1 MAARGQSIRTVGRMI
16 AYVRSAGAVA
26 AATALAGAIIS
37 GPTSGTGG
45 YEHSAGSHPR
55 SAAVTSE
62 AERETTHTLHAT
74 VISKRSASVHLVVR
88 AHHGDRVVRT
98 EQRQVRVVAGRA
110 RRVQVTVSTVQRAPR
125 LTMRLVPTRPR
136 PGDRFTVT
144 RVRWTHRFPSV
155 EPTPDPTPEPTPIP
169 SRADAGS
176 GAGPVGAATEQ
187 RVCLQLARHPRRGAY
202 LGQAYGSNTD
212 PTSLEADLGRRL
224 GLRRTYFRAD
234 QVDSAV
240 RIATTDLAAGR
251 LPWVSFKLPHSWSDM
266 TAGAGDAWVKS
277 LSPRFGRL
285 DGPVWLAFHHEPEGD
300 GPIAD
305 WRRMQERLAPLV
317 RAEENLAFTVIVTGW
332 NQLYGDPTYSL
343 DAIWPRGVTVMLLGS
358 TCTTSSAWSRT
369 ARRTPRAPTCRRPT
383 SPSSRRGRGST
394 RWPGAGGDRI
404 HRQGLAGRPRL
415 DPAHLPAANRDRR
428 HRVRLLQHDAE
439 QHRAVAPR
447 YRGRSSPG
455 GGVLR
460 SGRRCFPSPECPH
473 DPLGPPP
480 RSAGDWCAV
489 A

>member
-1 MAARGQSIRTVGRMI
+1 MAARGQSTRTVARMI

-26 AATALAGAIIS
+26 AATALAGAIVS
-37 GPTSGTGG
+37 GPASGTGG
-45 YEHSAGSHPR
+45 SEHSAGSHPR
-55 SAAVTSE
+55 SAAVTAE

-74 VISKRSASVHLVVR
+74 VTSKRSASVHLVVR

-110 RRVQVTVSTVQRAPR
+110 TRVRVTVSTVQRAPR
-125 LTMRLVPTRPR
+125 LTKRLVPTRSR

-155 EPTPDPTPEPTPIP
+155 EPTPDPTPEPTPDPAPDPSAPLLSNGCAYSLRGIP
-169 SRADAGS
+169 G
-176 GAGPVGAATEQ
+176 
-187 RVCLQLARHPRRGAY
+187 CGAY

-212 PTSLEADLGRRL
+212 PTSLEADLGGRL

-277 LSPRFGRL
+277 LVARFGRL

-343 DAIWPRGVTVMLLGS
+343 DAIWPRGVTVDVAGFDVYNQLGVVKDGKENTKGTDLQASYFSKLAPWAREHKVAWALAETGFTDKASLVDPDWIQRTYRQLIETGGIGFAYFNTTLNSIAPWHLGTEAKVAGWRRAQVGTPLL
-358 TCTTSSAWSRT
+358 
-369 ARRTPRAPTCRRPT
+369 P
-383 SPSSRRGRGST
+383 
-394 RWPGAGGDRI
+394 
-404 HRQGLAGRPRL
+404 
-415 DPAHLPAANRDRR
+415 LP
-428 HRVRLLQHDAE
+428 
-439 QHRAVAPR
+439 
-447 YRGRSSPG
+447 
-455 GGVLR
+455 
-460 SGRRCFPSPECPH
+460 
-473 DPLGPPP
+473 
-480 RSAGDWCAV
+480 
-489 A
+489 